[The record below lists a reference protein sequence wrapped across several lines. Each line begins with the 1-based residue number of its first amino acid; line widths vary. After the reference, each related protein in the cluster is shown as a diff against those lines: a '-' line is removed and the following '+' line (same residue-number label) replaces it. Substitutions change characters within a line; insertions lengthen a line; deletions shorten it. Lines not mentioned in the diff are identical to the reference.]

1 MWLCHVA
8 RATVVAFNFLRAGPR
23 FSLVYHQLRPSFMAA
38 SPLLPGAPPPVSS
51 TEELSAEKEKLLDY
65 PDADI
70 VLRSSDSRDF
80 RVLKFFI
87 TKSSPAIDKLIKS
100 TFDIPADAVPAGT
113 MTSLPIVR
121 MPESGAI
128 LYNLLTFILPV
139 PPVLPAGV
147 EDTMELLYVAQK
159 YEMGHILVHIRG
171 SIALQEPP
179 FIRKSNALQVYS
191 LAQRYGLH
199 QEIVQAARLT
209 LNSILTIENLEGK
222 LGAMHGDHLH
232 ELWRYHQRVQENLVS
247 NVDGFRDSDAYKALH
262 CLKCAVLTFSG
273 IPRWI
278 DDYIGVIIR
287 SPSSFDL
294 FEFQSA
300 LLRHLSTPT
309 GSFSLTM
316 QCSSCASLPREVIDE
331 FWTAL
336 TAFVH
341 ANMEQVSKTH
351 VDYVMQEIQ
360 VLVGR
365 IGLLLREKFI
375 VQGSYQLL
383 PAPSRVPGR

>member
-1 MWLCHVA
+1 MWRCHVV
-8 RATVVAFNFLRAGPR
+8 RATVVAFNFLRASHR
-23 FSLVYHQLRPSFMAA
+23 LSLVYHQLHPFSMAA

-51 TEELSAEKEKLLDY
+51 TEGPSSAEKEKLFDY

-87 TKSSPAIDKLIKS
+87 TKSSPALEKLIKVTS
-100 TFDIPADAVPAGT
+100 DTPAGAVPAGT
-113 MTSLPIVR
+113 KTSLPIVHV
-121 MPESGAI
+121 PESGAI
-128 LYNLLTFILPV
+128 LHNLLTFILPV
-139 PPVLPAGV
+139 PPVLPAGL
-147 EDTMELLYVAQK
+147 EDTMELLSVAQK

-171 SIALQEPP
+171 SIALQDPP
-179 FIRKSNALQVYS
+179 FVRKSNALQVYS

-199 QEIVQAARLT
+199 QEIVIAARLT

-222 LGAMHGDHLH
+222 LGVMHGDHLH

-247 NVDGFRDSDAYKALH
+247 NVDGFRESGAYKALH

-273 IPRWI
+273 IPKWI
-278 DDYIGVIIR
+278 DDYIGVITR

-300 LLRHLSTPT
+300 LLRHLSSPT
-309 GSFSLTM
+309 GFISLK
-316 QCSSCASLPREVIDE
+316 CSSCASLPRQVIDE

-341 ANMEQVSKTH
+341 ANMKQVSKAH
-351 VDYVMQEIQ
+351 VDYVMQQIQ

-365 IGLLLREKFI
+365 IGFLLREKF
-375 VQGSYQLL
+375 VVRGSYRLF